1 MTNKNNFFD
10 LLQLKKMLFLKI
22 NKDAFIQQITSDEG
36 KISSFSKS
44 EVKPFEVL
52 VGSSLLSYFPQDTEV
67 YINELVF
74 KTVHSHSIDSL
85 TLNQMLHTDLPFSI
99 KMQSVPLENS
109 QIGIWI
115 SIYAEDDISTKFHES
130 MPVMLLY
137 LNEQDEV
144 IWANKQ
150 FYRKSKFDA
159 SQLVT
164 EHVREFLKINLKIP
178 QQDALQTKESTTR
191 TEYSLLCGDG
201 SKLIVIIS
209 AINQYDDEGRFLC
222 TSVVVRDISKMKHA
236 QIELEYQ
243 RLAIDESAIVA
254 AADAKG
260 DIIYVNDKFCEI
272 SKYSREEL
280 LGQNHRLLK
289 SDHHSEEFFVYMWKT
304 ISSGKVW
311 RGEVCNVNKEGK
323 KYWVYTTIIPFLDEN
338 NRPYRY
344 QAIRFEI
351 TQRKVLEAEIVGYTQ
366 GLEKLVEKRTQELNQ
381 KSELLKE
388 IYEETVQ
395 QNEKLEVKNRY
406 IQQSINYAKRIQ
418 DSILPKEE
426 LLPKRLKEHFVL
438 FQPKDV
444 VSGDFYWWHHNQ
456 EQECCVIAAVD
467 CTGHGVPGAFMSMI
481 GSTLLDEI
489 VKTRH
494 ITNPAFILKEM
505 QTQIADVLK
514 QSITNNRDG
523 MDMAIVTLNKEKRKI
538 YVSGAKNP
546 VFILQN
552 GEEHWVKGSRMSI
565 GGRQHLSEEFVT
577 HEFDWI
583 EGTKI
588 YLFSD
593 GYQDQFGGLKGDKF
607 MRHNLRKLFVE
618 NAHLPMAEQKQVL
631 VDTLEKWKSGHN
643 QIDDILVMGFAI

>member
-1 MTNKNNFFD
+1 MSDKNNFFN
-10 LLQLKKMLFLKI
+10 LLELKKSLFLKI
-22 NKDAFIQQITSDEG
+22 NRDAFIQQITSDEG
-36 KISSFSKS
+36 KISSFSKLQL
-44 EVKPFEVL
+44 KPFEEL
-52 VGSSLLSYFPQDTEV
+52 VGSNLLSYFPNDIEV
-67 YINELVF
+67 HINELVF
-74 KTVHSHSIDSL
+74 KTVHSHSIASL
-85 TLNQMLHTDLPFSI
+85 TLNQMLHIDLPFSI
-99 KMQSVPLENS
+99 KMQAMPLENS

-115 SIYAEDDISTKFHES
+115 STYKEDYISTEFYER

-144 IWANKQ
+144 IWANQ
-150 FYRKSKFDA
+150 HFYQKSKFEA

-164 EHVREFLKINLKIP
+164 EHVREFLKINLKIS
-178 QQDALQTKESTTR
+178 QRDALKTKESTTR

-201 SKLIVIIS
+201 SKLIVIAS
-209 AINQYDDEGRFLC
+209 AINQYDEEGRFLC
-222 TSVVVRDISKMKHA
+222 TSVVLRDISQMKHT

-243 RLAIDESAIVA
+243 KLAIDESAIVA

-280 LGQNHRLLK
+280 LGQNHRVLK
-289 SDHHSEEFFVYMWKT
+289 SDHHSDEFFIDMWKT

-311 RGEVCNVNKEGK
+311 RGEVCNVNKEGN
-323 KYWVYTTIIPFLDEN
+323 KYWVYTTIIPYMNEN

-351 TQRKVLEAEIVGYTQ
+351 TKRKELEAEIVNYTQ
-366 GLEKLVEKRTQELNQ
+366 GLEKLVEKRTEELNQ

-388 IYEETVQ
+388 VYEETVQ
-395 QNEKLEVKNRY
+395 QNEKLESKNRY

-426 LLPKRLKEHFVL
+426 LLPERLKEHFVL

-481 GSTLLDEI
+481 GSTLLDET
-489 VKTRH
+489 VKTKH
-494 ITNPAFILKEM
+494 ITNPALILKEM
-505 QTQIADVLK
+505 QVQIADVLK

-523 MDMAIVTLNKEKRKI
+523 MDMALVMLNQKQKKI
-538 YVSGAKNP
+538 YISGAKNP

-565 GGRQHLSEEFVT
+565 GGKQRLTEEFVT

-593 GYQDQFGGLKGDKF
+593 GYQDQFGGKKGDKF
-607 MRHNLRKLFVE
+607 MRKNLKELITN
-618 NAHLPMAEQKQVL
+618 NAHLPMTEQKQVL
-631 VDTLEKWKSGHN
+631 FETLQKWKSGYN
-643 QIDDILVMGFAI
+643 QIDDILVMGFQL

>member
-1 MTNKNNFFD
+1 MTSTNNFFN
-10 LLQLKKMLFLKI
+10 LLELKSTLFLKI
-22 NKDAFIQQITSDEG
+22 NRDAFIQQITSDEG

-44 EVKPFEVL
+44 EFKPFEEL
-52 VGSSLLSYFPQDTEV
+52 VGSSLLSYFPNDIEV
-67 YINELVF
+67 HINELVF
-74 KTVHSHSIDSL
+74 KTVNSHSIASL

-99 KMQSVPLENS
+99 KMQAMPLENS
-109 QIGIWI
+109 QVGIWV
-115 SIYAEDDISTKFHES
+115 SIYKEDYISTEFHER

-144 IWANKQ
+144 IWANQQ

-159 SQLVT
+159 SQLIT
-164 EHVREFLKINLKIP
+164 EHVREFLKINLKIS
-178 QQDALQTKESTTR
+178 QRDALRTKEPNTR
-191 TEYSLLCGDG
+191 TEYLLLCGNG
-201 SKLIVIIS
+201 SKLIVIVS
-209 AINQYDDEGRFLC
+209 AINQYDEEGRFLC
-222 TSVVVRDISKMKHA
+222 TSVVLRDISQMKHT

-243 RLAIDESAIVA
+243 KLAIDESAIMA

-272 SKYSREEL
+272 SKYERSEL
-280 LGQNHRLLK
+280 LGKNHRLLK
-289 SDHHSEEFFVYMWKT
+289 SDHHPDEFFIAMWRT
-304 ISSGKVW
+304 IFSGKVW
-311 RGEVCNVNKEGK
+311 RGEVCNMNKEGK

-351 TQRKVLEAEIVGYTQ
+351 TERKKLEAEIVQYTQ
-366 GLEKLVEKRTQELNQ
+366 GLEKLVEERTQELNQ
-381 KSELLKE
+381 QSELLKE
-388 IYEETVQ
+388 TYEETVQ
-395 QNEKLEVKNRY
+395 QNEKLESKNRH

-418 DSILPKEE
+418 DSILPNEKI
-426 LLPKRLKEHFVL
+426 LPVYLRDYFV
-438 FQPKDV
+438 FFKPKDV
-444 VSGDFYWWHHNQ
+444 VSGDFYWWHHN
-456 EQECCVIAAVD
+456 ESSGCTIISAID

-481 GSTLLDEI
+481 GSTLLDET
-489 VKTRH
+489 VKTKR
-494 ITNPAFILKEM
+494 ITNPALILKEM
-505 QTQIADVLK
+505 QEQIADILQ

-523 MDMAIVTLNKEKRKI
+523 MDMAIVTLNKKKQKI

-546 VFILQN
+546 VFIVQN

-565 GGRQHLSEEFVT
+565 GGRQRSSEEFAT

-607 MRHNLRKLFVE
+607 MRHNLRELLVR
-618 NAHLPMAEQKQVL
+618 NTHLPMEEQKEVL
-631 VDTLEKWKSGHN
+631 TETLEKWRSGHN
-643 QIDDILVMGFAI
+643 QIDDILVMGFQL